1 VGTDDGPDRVPRSTR
16 PHGDR
21 GRIEQVV
28 EQHVAAHATTW
39 FPELGPAPTTALT
52 PLSIRPRCSL
62 YVVRL
67 EGGDASRAVVAKVRR
82 PEPDEGGRIAD
93 RAPRPRLRTLTA
105 TVAELAELEYEGLRS
120 IADLVGPEHPRFGA
134 VRPLDHL
141 PSESVVVMEHV
152 SAPTLRAAFLAE
164 SRTAVVRRSRQTR
177 IPPQAA
183 WDNAGAWLRAFHAL
197 PSDRTRLARQQ
208 TRAQVLERF
217 SAFGEFLA
225 RSGCPSATRI
235 ATTGAR
241 LASERLPERLPGV
254 VGHGDF
260 VARNMFL
267 DAAGRITVFDP
278 MPRWQV
284 PPYEDICR
292 FLVGMRLSGLQV
304 HSQGIAYAQRA
315 LQRREDLFLGGYF
328 GDDEVPLAAIGSYQL
343 LILLDKWSALVDS
356 AARRPGYGAAA
367 RRALMKPANAY
378 IAREA
383 HRLVAR
389 IRAGQ
394 PVE

>member
-1 VGTDDGPDRVPRSTR
+1 M
-16 PHGDR
+16 
-21 GRIEQVV
+21 
-28 EQHVAAHATTW
+28 AAHAATW
-39 FPELGPAPTTALT
+39 FPELGPAPTTVLR

-62 YVVRL
+62 YVVHLQGRNMT
-67 EGGDASRAVVAKVRR
+67 RAVVAKVRR
-82 PEPDEGGRIAD
+82 PDPDAEGASGRP
-93 RAPRPRLRTLTA
+93 PRSRLRRLTA

-120 IADLVGPEHPRFGA
+120 IFDLVGPEHPRFGA

-141 PSESVVVMEHV
+141 HADSVVVMEHV
-152 SAPTLRAAFLAE
+152 SAPTLRSAFLAE
-164 SRTAVVRRSRQTR
+164 SRTAAPRRSRQTR
-177 IPPQAA
+177 VPPEAA
-183 WDNAGAWLRAFHAL
+183 WGNAGAWLRAFHAL
-197 PSDRTRLARQQ
+197 PPDRTRLARQQ
-208 TRAQVLERF
+208 TRPQVLERF
-217 SAFGEFLA
+217 SVFGEFLD
-225 RSGCPSATRI
+225 RSGCRSAAEI

-241 LASERLPERLPGV
+241 LASDRLPELLPQV

-267 DAAGRITVFDP
+267 DATGRITVFDP

-304 HSQGIAYAQRA
+304 NSQGLAYARRA
-315 LQRREDLFLGGYF
+315 LQRREDMFLGGYF
-328 GDDEVPLAAIGSYQL
+328 GDDDVPLAAIGSYQL

-356 AARRPGYGAAA
+356 ADRRSGFGATA

-383 HRLVAR
+383 HRLIAQ
-389 IRAGQ
+389 IRAG
-394 PVE
+394 